1 MGDLA
6 SLGDLRG
13 KRVLV
18 RSDLNVPLDGTT
30 ITDDGRIRA
39 SIPTIKALTEG
50 GARVIVCAHL
60 GRPKGAPEDKYSLAP
75 VAARLG
81 ELLGQDVTFATDTVG
96 ESVLEICC
104 GDALATR
111 ARLYRSAAEAG
122 TPQMNRYSNTEIRSI
137 STVDVAALRQRA
149 DETAVAYRELDTLI
163 QAANWTVDLI
173 E

>member
-1 MGDLA
+1 MKLA
-6 SLGDLRG
+6 EALVQRATLQKRLHELRERIG
-13 KRVLV
+13 KSALV
-18 RSDLNVPLDGTT
+18 KEGNEPVEDANALLRQAERLIDQMTT
-30 ITDDGRIRA
+30 LVKQINDTNSVSRLADGR
-39 SIPTIKALTEG
+39 TLTHALAE
-50 GARVIVCAHL
+50 R
-60 GRPKGAPEDKYSLAP
+60 
-75 VAARLG
+75 
-81 ELLGQDVTFATDTVG
+81 
-96 ESVLEICC
+96 
-104 GDALATR
+104 DALATR